1 MPCITKTAYYKQE
14 DNILDALQRQ
24 AKEETRK
31 AGEQLQQHIL
41 DENLGKGENDIFD
54 AAASFDST

>member
-1 MPCITKTAYYKQE
+1 MKTAYYKQE
-14 DNILDALQRQ
+14 DNILDALQDQ

-41 DENLGKGENDIFD
+41 DENLDKGENDILD
-54 AAASFDST
+54 AAVSFDSI